1 MSVVLINQEIV
12 HYEVLGRGRPVIFLH
27 SWVGSWRYWIPSL
40 QAAST
45 NYRAYALDL
54 WGFGESARS
63 SHGYSLE
70 SQVDLV
76 DQFLYQMGMGKVALV
91 GHGLGA
97 IVGLQFAALHP
108 EFVDR
113 ILAISYPLKSE
124 HIHERMRIA
133 SSLELA
139 SWLSNQ
145 RPELA
150 AVMEDTAK
158 IAPEVSSS
166 YWQGLDDLRLQALW
180 QQCPSVC
187 LMVQGLEDPAVRA
200 ADESSVVH
208 MSEKIKY
215 MCFSESGHFPMQD
228 EEEKFHRLM
237 AEFLALPSGQS
248 PRNLQVTESWRRRVR

>member
-54 WGFGESARS
+54 WGFGETARS
-63 SHGYSLE
+63 THGFSLE
-70 SQVDLV
+70 SQVGLL
-76 DQFLYQMGMGKVALV
+76 DQFLSQMGIGKIALV

-108 EFVDR
+108 DLVDR
-113 ILAISYPLKSE
+113 VFAISCPLKSE
-124 HIHERMRIA
+124 FINERLHTD

-139 SWLSNQ
+139 GWLTNQ

-150 AVMEDTAK
+150 AVVEDTAK
-158 IAPEVSSS
+158 IAPEVSRY
-166 YWQGLDDLRLQALW
+166 YWEGVDDLRLQSLW

-200 ADESSVVH
+200 ADESLMLHLSD
-208 MSEKIKY
+208 KIKY
-215 MCFSESGHFPMQD
+215 MYFTESGHFPMQD
-228 EEEKFHRLM
+228 EDERFHRLM

-248 PRNLQVTESWRRRVR
+248 PRALQMTESWRRRVR